1 MNDESKPLAALIEI
15 AVKTAA
21 AICDDTIERRPAPME
36 QRVAIALVQARA
48 LECRTFAGLLLI
60 NGHRYT
66 QKFPPGPAKD
76 AAEYLIAQLS
86 VQQRERSK
94 RLEDMAM
101 QLAKQWPPRGED
113 FEEPSGLVM

>member
-66 QKFPPGPAKD
+66 QKFPPGPAKE

-101 QLAKQWPPRGED
+101 K
-113 FEEPSGLVM
+113 